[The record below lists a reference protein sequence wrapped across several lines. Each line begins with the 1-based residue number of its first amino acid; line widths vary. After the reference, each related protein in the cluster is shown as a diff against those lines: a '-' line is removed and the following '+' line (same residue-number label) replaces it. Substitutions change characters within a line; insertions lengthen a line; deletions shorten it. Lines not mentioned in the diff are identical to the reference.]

1 MAYLP
6 LIVAGISLLADS
18 GARRFQARTGFRWFV
33 ARGVVVW
40 VGVEMIRI
48 FIPIAGTW
56 GFVAYTLHSQPWL
69 IQPASLFGIFGV
81 SALILLVNFSLGLGA
96 LRLCDRCWPPEENA
110 PTPTPKLVRRWLTV
124 AGFTLVVWIETSLA
138 LLLPPDGPTVRVAAI
153 QPAVSPIISEDQDQ
167 EVLVAQLHAR
177 MVKQTREAAAQGAQV
192 IVWPEGGLHHDPQV
206 QDPLGLAALAQ
217 ETGAYLV
224 IGYVVDVNQAVF
236 RNEATVISPEGEF
249 LGIFGK
255 DHPMVFAGETSPT
268 RGTYPVYETPMG
280 VLGTIICYDLDY
292 TDTARKLARQ
302 GAQLVAVPSNDWP
315 GIAHKHYTPV
325 VFRALE
331 NRVAMI
337 KADGGYDSA
346 VVDPRGRVL
355 ALAVHPEGGEA
366 TLVADVPMGNAN
378 SLSVPLGDW
387 VGWLC
392 LAGLAFFSLG
402 ERWLVKRRIRP
413 DRTVAGVQR
422 PTGGSRA

>member
-1 MAYLP
+1 
-6 LIVAGISLLADS
+6 
-18 GARRFQARTGFRWFV
+18 
-33 ARGVVVW
+33 
-40 VGVEMIRI
+40 
-48 FIPIAGTW
+48 
-56 GFVAYTLHSQPWL
+56 
-69 IQPASLFGIFGV
+69 
-81 SALILLVNFSLGLGA
+81 
-96 LRLCDRCWPPEENA
+96 
-110 PTPTPKLVRRWLTV
+110 
-124 AGFTLVVWIETSLA
+124 
-138 LLLPPDGPTVRVAAI
+138 
-153 QPAVSPIISEDQDQ
+153 
-167 EVLVAQLHAR
+167 
-177 MVKQTREAAAQGAQV
+177 
-192 IVWPEGGLHHDPQV
+192 
-206 QDPLGLAALAQ
+206 
-217 ETGAYLV
+217 
-224 IGYVVDVNQAVF
+224 
-236 RNEATVISPEGEF
+236 
-249 LGIFGK
+249 
-255 DHPMVFAGETSPT
+255 
-268 RGTYPVYETPMG
+268 MG

-392 LAGLAFFSLG
+392 LAGLAFFSWVSVGWSNGGYAQTGPWRCPTPNGRQSRMTRDSYNSRHYLP
-402 ERWLVKRRIRP
+402 RIESLH
-413 DRTVAGVQR
+413 QR
-422 PTGGSRA
+422 GATQVCQLPLPTSFSRVPPGGLR